1 VAVLILALC
10 VCGAV
15 ESAEFSE
22 LLDKVE
28 AAYGGAKAVLRLET
42 FRLEGETTSL
52 ATDVRGKMTRD
63 YQAPDRMKVDIE
75 YPDRTEVRL
84 VIGDEVWRGARTGV
98 RKAEG
103 PAVAAAQYQL
113 LRCNPPGVLRRY
125 RDRLEDGGL
134 HEHDNGSHRLLVLRW
149 SDTVTMKY
157 WVETATSRVT
167 HVESVLRHGEGKM
180 VFATE
185 YLDFRESD
193 GVLFPFQEK
202 NYASGRHVANTRVE
216 RLILE
221 PEITNRFE
229 P

>member
-1 VAVLILALC
+1 
-10 VCGAV
+10 VCGVV
-15 ESAEFSE
+15 EAADLSDI
-22 LLDKVE
+22 LDKIEV
-28 AAYGGAKAVLRLET
+28 AYGGAEAVSRLET
-42 FRLEGETTSL
+42 FRLEGETTNL
-52 ATDVRGKMTRD
+52 TRDVRGKMTRD

-113 LRCNPPGVLRRY
+113 LRCNPPGVLLRF
-125 RDRLEDGGL
+125 RDRLEDGGVVE
-134 HEHDNGSHRLLVLRW
+134 HEGGRHRLIELRW
-149 SDTVTMKY
+149 SEAVTMKY
-157 WVETATSRVT
+157 WVEIATSRVT
-167 HVESVLRHGEGKM
+167 HVESVLRHGESKM

-185 YLDFRESD
+185 YLDFRASD

-202 NYASGRHVANTRVE
+202 NYASGRHVANTRIE

-221 PEITNRFE
+221 PEMTDRFK